1 VEHWGWEAWYTLIVV
16 AVTVYGL
23 VRSYPTDAVMLGGTV
38 LVGLAG
44 IISPAEMFS
53 GFSNHGMLTVAAL
66 FVISA
71 GLRET
76 GALDQIGRMML
87 GRIRDERTALLALAP
102 QVSILSAFLN
112 NTAVVAMLVS
122 VVGDWCR
129 KNHIAPS
136 RLLMPMS
143 YLAILGGMVT
153 LIGTSTNLL
162 VDGLL
167 REARGRFADFGLA
180 TDEGLEPFVLFEF
193 APLGIVLVVLGIGYL
208 WLVGQRMLPDRRDM
222 LDKFGQSAREYLV
235 NLRVTTDCPLVGQ
248 PVEDAGLR
256 RLPGLYLIE
265 IQRKGRVIAPVEPDE
280 LILADDHLTFTGA
293 VETIVDLERIRGLV
307 PAEHAD
313 DDGVSERSRRYVE
326 AVVSANSPVLEQTI
340 RDANF
345 RARYNAAVVAVHRNG
360 QRLTGRV
367 GDIVLRAG
375 DTLLL
380 QAGPHFRNARRNDP
394 SFFLVSSMNDVRP
407 VRHNKARIAFGLL
420 GLLVLLLVLQWQ
432 PTVVAAFLVA
442 GMMVGFRCISAS
454 DARRVIAWDVLLTI
468 AASFGLGKALENSG
482 IAGTIAAGVVSV
494 SQSVGP
500 EWAAWTTL
508 VVILLLTVLCTELIT
523 NNAAAVLLLPFALAA
538 AGELATQGVSPR
550 PFAIAVA
557 VAASASFATPI
568 GYQTNM
574 IVYGPGGYRFS
585 DFLRVGIPLNLL
597 VIAAASILI
606 PWIWP
611 FHAGG

>member
-1 VEHWGWEAWYTLIVV
+1 MTLVEWGWEAWYTLVV
-16 AVTVYGL
+16 VILAIYGL
-23 VRSYPTDAVMLGGTV
+23 MRGYPTDAVMLGATV
-38 LVGLAG
+38 LVALAG
-44 IISPAEMFS
+44 IISPEEMFN

-66 FVISA
+66 FVVSA

-87 GRIRDERTALLALAP
+87 GRIRDERRALLALAP
-102 QVSILSAFLN
+102 QVAVMSAFLN

-129 KNHIAPS
+129 KNRIAPS

-143 YLAILGGMVT
+143 YLAILGGTVT

-167 REARGRFADFGLA
+167 SEAYENPAA
-180 TDEGLEPFVLFEF
+180 HGLESSAGLRPFHLFEF
-193 APLGIVLVVLGIGYL
+193 AWIGIPLVVLGTLYL
-208 WLVGQRMLPDRRDM
+208 WFFGQRWLPNRRDM
-222 LDKFGQSAREYLV
+222 LERLGSGAREYLV
-235 NLRVTTDCPLVGQ
+235 NLRVTEECPLIGQ
-248 PVEDAGLR
+248 QVEEAGLR

-265 IQRKGRVIAPVEPDE
+265 IQREGRLIAPVEPNDV
-280 LILADDHLTFTGA
+280 ILANDHLTFTGA

-307 PAEHAD
+307 PTERTD
-313 DDGVSERSRRYVE
+313 DELSSPSPNRRYVE

-360 QRLTGRV
+360 QRLRGRV
-367 GDIVLRAG
+367 GDIELRAG

-380 QAGPHFRNARRNDP
+380 QAGPHFLQARRNDP
-394 SFFLVSSMNDVRP
+394 AFFLVSSIDDVRP
-407 VRHNKARIAFGLL
+407 VRHNKAWISLGLL
-420 GLLVLLLVLQWQ
+420 GVLVLLLVLPQP

-442 GMMVGFRCISAS
+442 GLMVAFRCISAA
-454 DARRVIAWDVLLTI
+454 DARRVVAWDVLLTI

-482 IAGTIAAGVVSV
+482 VASTIASSVVNV
-494 SQSVGP
+494 AQYFGDD
-500 EWAAWTTL
+500 WAPWATL
-508 VVILLLTVLCTELIT
+508 AVILLMTTICTELIT

-538 AGELATQGVSPR
+538 AGELGAHGVNPR
-550 PFAIAVA
+550 PFAVAVA
-557 VAASASFATPI
+557 IAASASFATPI

-574 IVYGPGGYRFS
+574 IVYGPGGYRFQ
-585 DFLRVGIPLNLL
+585 DFLKVGIPLNLL
-597 VIAAASILI
+597 VFVAASVLI
-606 PWIWP
+606 PLIWP
-611 FHAGG
+611 F